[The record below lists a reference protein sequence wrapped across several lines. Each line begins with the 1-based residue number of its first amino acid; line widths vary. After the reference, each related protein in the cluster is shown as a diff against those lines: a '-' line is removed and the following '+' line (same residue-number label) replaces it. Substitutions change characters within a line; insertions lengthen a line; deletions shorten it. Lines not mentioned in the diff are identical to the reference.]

1 MSAVVGEMP
10 RGIYTVYALALVQNG
25 VRWESLAARRMESV
39 LCVPVRNVNFVVN
52 EMLLES
58 CSPWHSWARS
68 LF

>member
-1 MSAVVGEMP
+1 MSAAVGEMP
-10 RGIYTVYALALVQNG
+10 GGIYTVYALVQNG

-52 EMLLES
+52 EMLLEG